1 MNEWLMEKS
10 LNPKQVLTE
19 TGVYCVWA
27 ENNRFAKIGFSCE
40 LSRRLEDLQHAHGE
54 ELRLI
59 CWFDAG
65 NQKEAYDTEYRLH
78 SRLKHCRG
86 RGEHFLV
93 ADPMMTDFLQT
104 LGGIKYLSCRDA
116 NRFVDQV
123 SKSDPVIIESKERDR
138 RRFAIEINHIAETIS
153 PKLKDAFLSQ
163 TLKRQKLSP
172 TE

>member
-1 MNEWLMEKS
+1 MEKS

-19 TGVYCVWA
+19 TGVYCVWD

-116 NRFVDQV
+116 NAAIAGSKPGKTQRTGNV
-123 SKSDPVIIESKERDR
+123 SAPDCAAHR
-138 RRFAIEINHIAETIS
+138 RRGGVEFRGGFYGCS
-153 PKLKDAFLSQ
+153 S
-163 TLKRQKLSP
+163 
-172 TE
+172 